1 MTISFYQRGSTI
13 YCRVHHGSNMIRVS
27 TGIKSPHYV
36 KFAKD
41 KFIGDTSEVASL
53 NADLSR
59 QKTIINELY
68 AHYNGDLLKVRE
80 GYMAPELRVDYEE
93 ADYDLVN
100 LCQRY
105 LSNIMS
111 GEIKT
116 RQKKEFRE
124 SSYRTYSFPIRVLS
138 QFAATNGSINL
149 NDFVLDGK
157 GLKEKQNITEKFV
170 AYFEKL
176 TNYMIDCGHQINT
189 RRECINILCI
199 ITNYYREKLFL
210 NIPKIPRL
218 NGHETP
224 IIVLQPEFLKKFVMD
239 EHNYYKEFTPSAKY
253 LWEVIATMLVTSFRI
268 SDAVLLTKNDF
279 TIKNSEVFLI
289 KENQKTGE
297 NTEMPLPRVLTDI
310 YMENLARHQSI
321 FTPIDTPDKAQ
332 YIRRKIKNLFCMYPE
347 MHEMVTVKKAD
358 VRGNKIAVTK
368 KMYEWVHPHMLRKT
382 AITTMLVNNVSPD
395 HVKFAS
401 GHRPNSEAFNRYVGF
416 VDRHYKSQITDYH
429 KKMFS

>member
-1 MTISFYQRGSTI
+1 
-13 YCRVHHGSNMIRVS
+13 
-27 TGIKSPHYV
+27 
-36 KFAKD
+36 
-41 KFIGDTSEVASL
+41 
-53 NADLSR
+53 
-59 QKTIINELY
+59 
-68 AHYNGDLLKVRE
+68 
-80 GYMAPELRVDYEE
+80 
-93 ADYDLVN
+93 
-100 LCQRY
+100 
-105 LSNIMS
+105 
-111 GEIKT
+111 
-116 RQKKEFRE
+116 
-124 SSYRTYSFPIRVLS
+124 VLS

>member
-1 MTISFYQRGSTI
+1 MTISFYQRGATI
-13 YCRVHHGSNMIRVS
+13 YCRVHHGSSMVRLS
-27 TGIKSPHYV
+27 TGIKAPNYL

-41 KFIGDTSEVASL
+41 KFVGDTSEVASL

-59 QKTIINELY
+59 QKTTINELY
-68 AHYNGDLLKVRE
+68 AYYNGDLLKVRE
-80 GYMAPELRVDYEE
+80 RYTAPDLRMDYDEQ
-93 ADYDLVN
+93 DYDLLN

-105 LSNIMS
+105 LSGITS

-124 SSYRTYSFPIRVLS
+124 SSYRTYSFPIKVLT
-138 QFAATNGSINL
+138 QFAAAHGSIDL
-149 NDFVLDGK
+149 NSFVLDGK
-157 GLKEKQNITEKFV
+157 SLKEKQTITEKFV

-189 RRECINILCI
+189 RRECINVLCI

-210 NIPKIPRL
+210 NIPKIPRP

-224 IIVLQPEFLKKFVMD
+224 IVILQPEFLKKFVMD

-279 TIKNSEVFLI
+279 TIKNGEVFLI

-297 NTEMPLPRVLTDI
+297 DTEMPLPKVLTDI
-310 YMENLARHQSI
+310 YMQNLTRHQTI
-321 FTPIDTPDKAQ
+321 FTPLDTPDKAQ
-332 YIRRKIKNLFCMYPE
+332 YIRRKIKSLFCMYPE
-347 MHEMVTVKKAD
+347 MHELVTVKKAD
-358 VRGNKIAVTK
+358 VRGNKVAITK

-382 AITTMLVNNVSPD
+382 AITTMLVNNVSPE

-401 GHRPNSEAFNRYVGF
+401 GHRPNSDAFNRYVGF
-416 VDRHYKSQITDYH
+416 VDRHYKSQINDYH

>member
-1 MTISFYQRGSTI
+1 
-13 YCRVHHGSNMIRVS
+13 MIRLS
-27 TGIKSPHYV
+27 TGIKSPNYIR
-36 KFAKD
+36 FAKD
-41 KFIGDTSEVASL
+41 KFIGDTTEVASL

-59 QKTIINELY
+59 QKTIVNELY
-68 AHYNGDLLKVRE
+68 AYYNGDLLKVRE
-80 GYMAPELRVDYEE
+80 RYTTPELRMDYNEG
-93 ADYDLVN
+93 DYDLLN
-100 LCQRY
+100 LCQTY
-105 LSNIMS
+105 LANIMS

-124 SSYRTYSFPIRVLS
+124 SSYRTYSFPVRVLS
-138 QFAATNGSINL
+138 LFAATHGSINL
-149 NDFVLDGK
+149 NDYVLDGK
-157 GLKEKQNITEKFV
+157 SLKEKQSITEKFV

-176 TNYMIDCGHQINT
+176 TNYMIDCGHQVNT
-189 RRECINILCI
+189 RRECVNVLCI

-218 NGHETP
+218 NGNETP
-224 IIVLQPEFLKKFVMD
+224 IIILQPEFLKKFVMD

-279 TIKNSEVFLI
+279 TIKNGEVFLI

-297 NTEMPLPRVLTDI
+297 DTEMPLPKVLTDI
-310 YMENLARHQSI
+310 YMENLTHHQSI
-321 FTPIDTPDKAQ
+321 FTPLDAPDKAQ

-347 MHEMVTVKKAD
+347 MHELVTVKKAD
-358 VRGNKIAVTK
+358 VRGNKVAVTK

-416 VDRHYKSQITDYH
+416 VDRHYKSQINDYH